1 MRRTKI
7 VCTMGPACESVETL
21 KDMMNAGMN
30 VARLNMAH
38 GELEDHSARIAS
50 IREAAAATG
59 SNVSILMDIKGP
71 EIRIGKLKEASY
83 ELKAGQALTF
93 VTEEQLG
100 DGEKL
105 WVNYADMPKV
115 MEPGGVILLD
125 DGLIELRVNSVDE
138 KNIYCTVVNGGVI
151 KPRKGVNLPGVR
163 TTLPGVTERDVMH
176 IDFGIK
182 ENVDIV
188 AASFVRRAEDIIEI
202 RRLLEEAGAGHIQ
215 IVSKIENQEGV
226 ENLDSIIEASDGI
239 MVARGDLGV
248 EIPVEDVP
256 LIQKVMIDKCN
267 AAGKPVIVATQ
278 MLDSMQVNPR
288 PTRAEVTDV
297 ANAVLQGTD
306 AVMLSGE
313 TAAGKYPVESI
324 RTMATIA
331 VKAESIMEY
340 GSNLNKEGFG
350 QSSSVT
356 EVISKSVVSSS
367 LELGAKAILTPT
379 ESGFTARM
387 VSKYRPKSPI
397 IAITSDERIKRRLAL
412 VWGVTAVSGAKVEST
427 DELFALSLEAGRATG
442 RLETGDTVVITA
454 GVPIGKSGATNLI
467 KIAQI

>member
-7 VCTMGPACESVETL
+7 VCTMGPACESIEVL
-21 KDMMNAGMN
+21 KEMMKAGMN

-38 GELEDHSARIAS
+38 GELEDHSARIAT
-50 IREAAAATG
+50 IRQAAAETG
-59 SNVSILMDIKGP
+59 SNISILMDIKGP

-125 DGLIELRVNSVDE
+125 DGLIELRVNSVDD
-138 KNIYCTVVNGGVI
+138 KNVYCTVVNGGVI

-226 ENLDSIIEASDGI
+226 ENLDSIIKASDGI

-313 TAAGKYPVESI
+313 TAAGKYPIESV

-331 VKAESIMEY
+331 VKSEEIMEY
-340 GSNLNKEGFG
+340 GSNLYKEGFG
-350 QSSSVT
+350 KSSSVT

-367 LELGAKAILTPT
+367 LELDAKAILTPT

-387 VSKYRPKSPI
+387 VSKYRPKAPI
-397 IAITSDERIKRRLAL
+397 IAITSDERVMRRLAL
-412 VWGVTAVSGAKVEST
+412 VWGVTAINGDKVTTT
-427 DELFALSLEAGRATG
+427 DDLFAAALEAGKSTG
-442 RLETGDTVVITA
+442 TLEAGDTVVITA